1 MANAYDRAID
11 ILHERGHHK
20 GSLSNQGRE
29 VCAVGALRIA
39 IFGCLHPGI
48 GRETKSFLEFS
59 AHLRFMKDVLNVPE
73 IAHWNDSPKTTTDD
87 VIFGFKK
94 TSEAYELRQE

>member
-20 GSLSNQGRE
+20 GSMSGRGRE
-29 VCAVGALRIA
+29 VCAIGALRIA
-39 IFGCLHPGI
+39 IFGCLYSLDESRKYP
-48 GRETKSFLEFS
+48 EFS